1 MATHFKLQ
9 INHFPDKLGNPAL
22 CRVFRIAI
30 SFFLLLQAMQPLSMM
45 QCKYLSVLYH
55 ALESITQ
62 IIMLTLTSIRAIIY
76 DCTIPYTSIYKLILN
91 TVQIFIIDYVYQ
103 DKNKL

>member
-1 MATHFKLQ
+1 MQLISSYKSIT
-9 INHFPDKLGNPAL
+9 FPDKLGNPVQ
-22 CRVFRIAI
+22 CRVFRIVM
-30 SFFLLLQAMQPLSMM
+30 SLFLLLQAMQPLSMM

-91 TVQIFIIDYVYQ
+91 TVQIFIIDYVYL